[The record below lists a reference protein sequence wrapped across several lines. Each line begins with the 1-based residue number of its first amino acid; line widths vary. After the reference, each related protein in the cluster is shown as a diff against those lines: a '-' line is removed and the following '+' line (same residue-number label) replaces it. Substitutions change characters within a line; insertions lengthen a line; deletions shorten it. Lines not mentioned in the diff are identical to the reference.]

1 MDLGL
6 EACGEGE
13 GERGGDVGFVRV
25 AEADA
30 DVGNAVVGVA
40 EAVDVDAFGL
50 ANVGDGEGLDSKDD
64 DSLVEDVVV
73 PSLARSAKG
82 VLLPPRL
89 RNSRCRRRA
98 GARGPGHAAGQ
109 DEGVQ
114 GPFVALAL
122 GGDQATSGLPGG
134 EDREDDEPDEQR
146 NPGAMGELGEVRSQE
161 QQIYGQ
167 ERFATAYY
175 ESKRLVPAGVDD
187 VEEQDRG
194 RGDGACHGH
203 AKGKGE
209 RG

>member
-1 MDLGL
+1 MP
-6 EACGEGE
+6 AT
-13 GERGGDVGFVRV
+13 RGSSG
-25 AEADA
+25 
-30 DVGNAVVGVA
+30 
-40 EAVDVDAFGL
+40 
-50 ANVGDGEGLDSKDD
+50 
-64 DSLVEDVVV
+64 
-73 PSLARSAKG
+73 
-82 VLLPPRL
+82 
-89 RNSRCRRRA
+89 SR
-98 GARGPGHAAGQ
+98 HAAGQ

-175 ESKRLVPAGVDD
+175 ESKTLVPVGVDD